1 MSTEL
6 RPNTITL
13 IWGFA
18 MLPPEVLKDLLKD
31 YSYTQVEDMQYIKL
45 LVDCTGLWIGK
56 ITKNTAELAS

>member
-18 MLPPEVLKDLLKD
+18 MQGLGSDSWKKLKPGTPDDENPTLRH
-31 YSYTQVEDMQYIKL
+31 VKL
-45 LVDCTGLWIGK
+45 GMLGSIAPKK
-56 ITKNTAELAS
+56 I